1 MQLTTGSLF
10 QLAQPL
16 QCTTITQ
23 DSFGGGG
30 APNIY
35 WGKSLYSK
43 HLIGK
48 LLWPFT

>member
-23 DSFGGGG
+23 DSFGGGE
-30 APNIY
+30 APYIY
-35 WGKSLYSK
+35 QAKNVQ
-43 HLIGK
+43 
-48 LLWPFT
+48 